1 MSEPALQET
10 TESSPPPLV
19 TLLGVGPQLVIS
31 LDKDAPFEQLRD
43 EVRRVFGENPGRF
56 KGTTARLAFGARE
69 LSLFDLRRL
78 VHLLRD
84 EHEVLV
90 AGIQITPESL
100 HRWAEVELKLKVY
113 LTDLDLE
120 EEDEESLDEEAT
132 VEPAERAPEL
142 VVEPPPL
149 KLSPPV
155 VHEPPATPPELAGA
169 HRMLPVERTVRS
181 GTTIR
186 FPGDIVVYGDI
197 NAGAVVVATGNILV
211 LGRLSGLAH
220 AGADGDERAVVIGF
234 DLRPTQVRIGK
245 KIAIAPDRQEAP
257 PKARS
262 PLPEIAWVSGDT
274 IVIEEYRGRLP
285 G

>member
-1 MSEPALQET
+1 MSEPALLET
-10 TESSPPPLV
+10 PSASPPSPV
-19 TLLGVGPQLVIS
+19 TLRGIGAQLLVE

-43 EVRRVFGENPGRF
+43 EVRRIFGETPGRF

-78 VHLLRD
+78 VHLLKD
-84 EHEVLV
+84 EHDVIV

-100 HRWAEVELKLKVY
+100 HRWSEVELKLKVY
-113 LTDLDLE
+113 LSELE
-120 EEDEESLDEEAT
+120 ADDEASLEDEDT
-132 VEPAERAPEL
+132 VEPAEAAEAAPVAELVPPPIELRPAAAPEAA
-142 VVEPPPL
+142 PPPD
-149 KLSPPV
+149 
-155 VHEPPATPPELAGA
+155 LAGA

-245 KIAIAPDRQEAP
+245 KIAIAPDRNDSP
-257 PKARS
+257 ARAKS

>member
-1 MSEPALQET
+1 MSEPALS
-10 TESSPPPLV
+10 ESPELTPSSLV
-19 TLLGVGPQLVIS
+19 TLRGLGSQLVVE
-31 LDKDAPFEQLRD
+31 LDSQAPFERLRD
-43 EVRRVFGENPGRF
+43 EVRRLFGETPGRF
-56 KGTTARLAFGARE
+56 KGTTARLAFGARD

-84 EHEVLV
+84 EFEVLV
-90 AGIQITPESL
+90 AGVQITPEAL

-113 LTDLDLE
+113 LTEEPDEPTAEEVELD
-120 EEDEESLDEEAT
+120 DEPSLDE
-132 VEPAERAPEL
+132 P
-142 VVEPPPL
+142 VVVAPPPA
-149 KLSPPV
+149 PHV
-155 VHEPPATPPELAGA
+155 EHPPAPPPELAAA

-181 GTTIR
+181 GATVR
-186 FPGDIVVYGDI
+186 FPGDIVVYGDV
-197 NAGAVVVATGNILV
+197 NAGGVVIAGGNILV

-234 DLRPTQVRIGK
+234 DLRPTQVRIGR
-245 KIAIAPDRQEAP
+245 KIAIAPDRAESAP
-257 PKARS
+257 KKG

>member
-10 TESSPPPLV
+10 PSASPPSLV
-19 TLLGVGPQLVIS
+19 TLRGVGAQLFIE

-43 EVRRVFGENPGRF
+43 EVRRVFGETPGRF

-78 VHLLRD
+78 VHLLKD

-90 AGIQITPESL
+90 SGLQLTPESL
-100 HRWAEVELKLKVY
+100 HRWAQSELKLKVY
-113 LTDLDLE
+113 LSDLE
-120 EEDEESLDEEAT
+120 EADEEPSEDEAT
-132 VEPAERAPEL
+132 VEPEPAPAVVEVETAPIQLAPPAPAPEPAPPAPEL
-142 VVEPPPL
+142 
-149 KLSPPV
+149 S
-155 VHEPPATPPELAGA
+155 GA

-181 GTTIR
+181 GTTVR
-186 FPGDIVVYGDI
+186 FHGDIVVYGDV
-197 NAGAVVVATGNILV
+197 NAGAMVIASGNILV

-245 KIAIAPDRQEAP
+245 KIAIAPDRESAP
-257 PKARS
+257 PSNKKS
-262 PLPEIAWVSGDT
+262 PLPEIAWVSGET